1 MGDESDGTC
10 RIAWRL
16 VDVYMYGVRWGD
28 DVISVRKPK
37 VPWITRG
44 VCAKELEDTACMVQ

>member
-1 MGDESDGTC
+1 
-10 RIAWRL
+10 
-16 VDVYMYGVRWGD
+16 MYGVRWGD

-44 VCAKELEDTACMVQ
+44 VCVRRSLKIQLVWYNEMGAK